1 MISSLNEKIPL
12 NSKNN
17 KYSIKP
23 KPQSL
28 ENKAYK
34 KRRIKCDFCDKYC
47 EDLVLHYK
55 LCHLKKNNDLLKPKK
70 RDTVLLNEK
79 LNSDSIDEVGIDES
93 KQRILLRQFR
103 STFHT
108 DAINDD
114 KNEEQFKIINIQL
127 PIRKKEKSEK
137 KVFPEDSKRSD
148 LLKTQGRNYRR
159 KKIEEPLNNE
169 KNIKSE
175 SRFGQNRM
183 VINFHNSPIIKKT
196 QVIFNNEKIRK
207 KVSVS
212 PRNVRERINIDK
224 NSNV

>member
-1 MISSLNEKIPL
+1 M
-12 NSKNN
+12 
-17 KYSIKP
+17 
-23 KPQSL
+23 
-28 ENKAYK
+28 
-34 KRRIKCDFCDKYC
+34 
-47 EDLVLHYK
+47 
-55 LCHLKKNNDLLKPKK
+55 
-70 RDTVLLNEK
+70 NEK

-93 KQRILLRQFR
+93 KQRILLRQFK

-108 DAINDD
+108 DSTNEY
-114 KNEEQFKIINIQL
+114 KNEEQFKIINIEL
-127 PIRKKEKSEK
+127 PSKKKEKNEK
-137 KVFPEDSKRSD
+137 KGFPEDSKRSD
-148 LLKTQGRNYRR
+148 LLKTQGRNYKR